1 VPTEK
6 VSLPMTDALAQKD
19 NQATALIAA
28 PVLTR
33 ILAMLLDSLILVTL
47 LGGGVYLA
55 LLGSNFI
62 IFPRSSLSGVGAALL
77 VALPALALIVL
88 LAVPVYFAIFESSAW
103 AATPG
108 KRLTG
113 LVVRDSEGQRLGFF
127 AALFARFVYWMPCLI
142 FPLGAFYMPIYAM
155 AQMALAGVLAGL
167 FCDKKR
173 RTVADLACKRFVCS
187 LKDAPLA
194 PATNFWQRFP
204 MPLVLVL
211 TMSAYL
217 FLAPIIMFSFGQM
230 GNLVYRNKL
239 SAWRAQGLH
248 TKGRVVF
255 VERRIMAPSVLSE
268 SDLAEFEVDPESLP
282 PDAIVA
288 RSAVLGKKI
297 VGIVNEGAVLTIENF
312 DKADAKQIE
321 LAEASCPAAVQVDP
335 RQGILVYRW
344 RDRVK
349 RGQVIGLKDIEP
361 VYIVEEQFID
371 SICCTPW
378 QIVGRTVSE
387 NCQALKGDIIHCQ
400 YVDAPVST
408 LVAKRA
414 LRKGETLK
422 AEDVASA
429 NLSAKQRYYTAI
441 SAPQLVLGAKLKHD
455 VSAGHAVRYCDF
467 EKLMQ

>member
-1 VPTEK
+1 
-6 VSLPMTDALAQKD
+6 
-19 NQATALIAA
+19 
-28 PVLTR
+28 
-33 ILAMLLDSLILVTL
+33 
-47 LGGGVYLA
+47 
-55 LLGSNFI
+55 
-62 IFPRSSLSGVGAALL
+62 
-77 VALPALALIVL
+77 
-88 LAVPVYFAIFESSAW
+88 
-103 AATPG
+103 
-108 KRLTG
+108 
-113 LVVRDSEGQRLGFF
+113 
-127 AALFARFVYWMPCLI
+127 
-142 FPLGAFYMPIYAM
+142 M
-155 AQMALAGVLAGL
+155 AQMAMAGVLAGL
-167 FCDKKR
+167 FCDKNR

-414 LRKGETLK
+414 LKKGATLK
-422 AEDVASA
+422 AEDVANA
-429 NLSAKQRYYTAI
+429 NLSAKKRYYTAI
-441 SAPQLVLGAKLKHD
+441 SAPHLALGAKPHLVANECVSCGARYFDRRNACAGCFGTAFKKVDVDTSGEVRAFTIVAHAAPGIPVPF
-455 VSAGHAVRYCDF
+455 VSAIVDCGGTSVRANIINTIADPQHISLGLRVRLATYSLGKDDAGVEAIGFGF
-467 EKLMQ
+467 EPAQLQQDTTGRNEP